1 MSRPTIAEVARAA
14 GVSVASVSRV
24 LNGLPATEEMVER
37 VQRAVQ
43 ELGYVPDSRARSLKV
58 GRTFQLTLAVADVGN
73 PVYVTMM
80 RAVEEVV
87 SAAGYR
93 LVVTTTGPD
102 VVDEVALVRGMARGY
117 ADGLVISP
125 LRVDEDLIKSI
136 RECEVP
142 VVVAGNV
149 PAKAGVDTIRAN
161 SPKGILLA
169 VEHLTAKGRTRIAFV
184 NGPADTVPGTAR
196 AKGFADAMKEFKLTS
211 AGEIEAADFTF
222 AAGRE
227 AGKKLFKKRGPDAV
241 VCANDLLAVGVMH
254 ELAAYG
260 LDVPNDVAVVGMDDS
275 ELAEQS
281 FPPLTSVNLGSAE
294 RGRRAAELLL
304 ARIEDSTRTPRRIV
318 VQPSLSVRRSTH
330 DRHTDRAGPDAGE
343 EDHQAEAE
351 SGGDLSLPAC
361 AAAGPAAQRLPA
373 DPRHRARLHRRAR
386 RAQRRDRTSSAST
399 TSPSCCTTACSGTRS
414 GSASSG
420 PCRVTIL
427 QFVAALGLALLL
439 NTNHQVP
446 LASPGPSP

>member
-1 MSRPTIAEVARAA
+1 MSRPTIAAVARAA

-24 LNGLPATEEMVER
+24 LNGLPATEEMAER
-37 VQRAVQ
+37 VQRAVA
-43 ELGYVPDSRARSLKV
+43 ELAYVPDSRARSLKV

-125 LRVDEDLIKSI
+125 LRVDDDLIKSI
-136 RECEVP
+136 QECDVP

-149 PAKAGVDTIRAN
+149 PARAGVDTVRAN

-169 VEHLTAKGRTRIAFV
+169 VEHLLTTKRHKVAFV
-184 NGPADTVPGTAR
+184 NGPVDTVPGTAR
-196 AKGFADAMKEFKLTS
+196 AKGFTDAMKANNLKPV
-211 AGEIEAADFTF
+211 AQVEADDFTF

-227 AGKKLFKKRGPDAV
+227 AGRRLLDELGAGQPSAEGARARGEHTSTTASSAEGARARGEQASSPSSFPAAAGGGVDAV
-241 VCANDLLAVGVMH
+241 IAANDLLAVGVMH
-254 ELAAYG
+254 ELAARG
-260 LDVPNDVAVVGMDDS
+260 LRVPDDVAVIGMDDS
-275 ELAEQS
+275 ELAEQT

-304 ARIEDSTRTPRRIV
+304 ARIEDDTRTPRRIV
-318 VQPSLSVRRSTH
+318 VQPSLSVRRS
-330 DRHTDRAGPDAGE
+330 
-343 EDHQAEAE
+343 
-351 SGGDLSLPAC
+351 S
-361 AAAGPAAQRLPA
+361 
-373 DPRHRARLHRRAR
+373 
-386 RAQRRDRTSSAST
+386 
-399 TSPSCCTTACSGTRS
+399 
-414 GSASSG
+414 
-420 PCRVTIL
+420 
-427 QFVAALGLALLL
+427 
-439 NTNHQVP
+439 
-446 LASPGPSP
+446 

>member
-1 MSRPTIAEVARAA
+1 VSRPTIAAVARAA

-24 LNGLPATEEMVER
+24 LNGLPATEEMAER
-37 VQRAVQ
+37 VQRAVA

-125 LRVDEDLIKSI
+125 LRVDDDLIKSI
-136 RECEVP
+136 QECDVP

-149 PAKAGVDTIRAN
+149 PARAGVDTVRAN
-161 SPKGILLA
+161 SPKGMLLA
-169 VEHLTAKGRTRIAFV
+169 VEHLLTTKRHKVAFV
-184 NGPADTVPGTAR
+184 NGPVDTVPGTAR
-196 AKGFADAMKEFKLTS
+196 SKGFTDAMKANNLKPV
-211 AGEIEAADFTF
+211 AQVEAEDFTF
-222 AAGRE
+222 AAGRK
-227 AGKKLFKKRGPDAV
+227 AGAELLEQHKDLDAV
-241 VCANDLLAVGVMH
+241 IAANDLLAVGVMH
-254 ELAAYG
+254 ELAARGYV
-260 LDVPNDVAVVGMDDS
+260 VPDDVAVIGMDDS

-304 ARIEDSTRTPRRIV
+304 ARIEDDTRTPRRIV
-318 VQPSLSVRRSTH
+318 VQPSLSVRRS
-330 DRHTDRAGPDAGE
+330 
-343 EDHQAEAE
+343 
-351 SGGDLSLPAC
+351 S
-361 AAAGPAAQRLPA
+361 
-373 DPRHRARLHRRAR
+373 
-386 RAQRRDRTSSAST
+386 
-399 TSPSCCTTACSGTRS
+399 
-414 GSASSG
+414 
-420 PCRVTIL
+420 
-427 QFVAALGLALLL
+427 
-439 NTNHQVP
+439 
-446 LASPGPSP
+446 

>member
-1 MSRPTIAEVARAA
+1 MSRPTIAGVARAA

-43 ELGYVPDSRARSLKV
+43 ELGYVPDARARSLKV

-125 LRVDEDLIKSI
+125 LRVDEDLVKSI

-142 VVVAGNV
+142 VVVAGSV
-149 PAKAGVDTIRAN
+149 PAKAGVDTVRAN
-161 SPKGILLA
+161 SPKGIALA
-169 VEHLTAKGRTRIAFV
+169 VEHLKSKGREQVAFV
-184 NGPADTVPGTAR
+184 NGPADTVPGAAR
-196 AKGFADAMKEFKLTS
+196 AKGFADAMKEFGLRS

-222 AAGRE
+222 AAGRD
-227 AGKKLFKKRGPDAV
+227 AGKTLFAQKRPSAV
-241 VCANDLLAVGVMH
+241 ICANDLLAVGVMH

-260 LDVPNDVAVVGMDDS
+260 LQVPADVAVVGMDDS

-304 ARIEDSTRTPRRIV
+304 ARIEDSSRAPRRIV
-318 VQPSLSVRRSTH
+318 VQPSLSVRRST
-330 DRHTDRAGPDAGE
+330 P
-343 EDHQAEAE
+343 
-351 SGGDLSLPAC
+351 
-361 AAAGPAAQRLPA
+361 
-373 DPRHRARLHRRAR
+373 
-386 RAQRRDRTSSAST
+386 
-399 TSPSCCTTACSGTRS
+399 
-414 GSASSG
+414 
-420 PCRVTIL
+420 
-427 QFVAALGLALLL
+427 
-439 NTNHQVP
+439 
-446 LASPGPSP
+446 

>member
-1 MSRPTIAEVARAA
+1 MSRPTIAGVARAA

-24 LNGLPATEEMVER
+24 LNGLPATEEMTER
-37 VQRAVQ
+37 VQRAVA

-117 ADGLVISP
+117 ADGLLISP
-125 LRVDEDLIKSI
+125 IRVDEDLIKSI

-149 PAKAGVDTIRAN
+149 PSKAGVDTVRAN
-161 SPKGILLA
+161 SPKGMLLA
-169 VEHLTAKGRTRIAFV
+169 VDHLTYCGRRRIAFL
-184 NGPADTVPGTAR
+184 NGPADTVPGAAR
-196 AKGFADAMKEFKLTS
+196 AKGFTEALKAHNLEPAALAEAD
-211 AGEIEAADFTF
+211 DFTF
-222 AAGRE
+222 AAGRTTGHE
-227 AGKKLFKKRGPDAV
+227 LLKTRGFDAV
-241 VCANDLLAVGVMH
+241 VCANDLLAVGLMH
-254 ELAAYG
+254 ELAAAG
-260 LDVPNDVAVVGMDDS
+260 LCVPDDVAVVGMDDS

-304 ARIEDSTRTPRRIV
+304 ARIEDNDRAPRRIV
-318 VQPSLSVRRSTH
+318 VQPSLSIRRST
-330 DRHTDRAGPDAGE
+330 P
-343 EDHQAEAE
+343 
-351 SGGDLSLPAC
+351 
-361 AAAGPAAQRLPA
+361 
-373 DPRHRARLHRRAR
+373 
-386 RAQRRDRTSSAST
+386 
-399 TSPSCCTTACSGTRS
+399 
-414 GSASSG
+414 
-420 PCRVTIL
+420 
-427 QFVAALGLALLL
+427 
-439 NTNHQVP
+439 
-446 LASPGPSP
+446 

>member
-1 MSRPTIAEVARAA
+1 
-14 GVSVASVSRV
+14 VASVSRV
-24 LNGLPATEEMVER
+24 LNGLPATGEMVER
-37 VQRAVQ
+37 VQRAVE

-125 LRVDEDLIKSI
+125 LRVDDDLIKSI
-136 RECEVP
+136 RECDVP

-149 PAKAGVDTIRAN
+149 PASAGVDTVRAN
-161 SPKGILLA
+161 SPKGMLLA
-169 VEHLTAKGRTRIAFV
+169 VEHLLAKGRRRIAFV
-184 NGPADTVPGTAR
+184 NGPVDTVPGTAR
-196 AKGFADAMKEFKLTS
+196 AKGFADAMKANGLRPVAEV
-211 AGEIEAADFTF
+211 EAVDFTF

-227 AGKKLFKKRGPDAV
+227 AGRELLAGARSTSERRAGAAARGAGRERGAERGAGGVPDAV
-241 VCANDLLAVGVMH
+241 IAANDLLAVGLMH
-254 ELAAYG
+254 ELAAVD
-260 LDVPNDVAVVGMDDS
+260 LVVPGDVAVIGMDDS

-304 ARIEDSTRTPRRIV
+304 ARIDDDTRTPRRIV
-318 VQPSLSVRRSTH
+318 VQPTLSVRRST
-330 DRHTDRAGPDAGE
+330 P
-343 EDHQAEAE
+343 
-351 SGGDLSLPAC
+351 
-361 AAAGPAAQRLPA
+361 
-373 DPRHRARLHRRAR
+373 
-386 RAQRRDRTSSAST
+386 
-399 TSPSCCTTACSGTRS
+399 
-414 GSASSG
+414 
-420 PCRVTIL
+420 
-427 QFVAALGLALLL
+427 
-439 NTNHQVP
+439 
-446 LASPGPSP
+446 

>member
-1 MSRPTIAEVARAA
+1 MSRPTIAGVARAA

-37 VQRAVQ
+37 VQRAVA
-43 ELGYVPDSRARSLKV
+43 ELGYVPDARARSLKV

-117 ADGLVISP
+117 ADGLLISP
-125 LRVDEDLIKSI
+125 LRVDEDLVKSI

-149 PAKAGVDTIRAN
+149 PAKAGVDTVRAN
-161 SPKGILLA
+161 SPKGMLLA
-169 VEHLTAKGRTRIAFV
+169 VDHLVSRGRTRLAFL
-184 NGPADTVPGTAR
+184 NGPADTVPGAAR
-196 AKGFADAMKEFKLTS
+196 AKGFADALKAHDLQPT
-211 AGEIEAADFTF
+211 AVAEATDFTF
-222 AAGRE
+222 VAGRAAAPE
-227 AGKKLFKKRGPDAV
+227 LLAAVAFDAV
-241 VCANDLLAVGVMH
+241 ICANDLLAVGLMH
-254 ELAAYG
+254 ELAAAG
-260 LDVPNDVAVVGMDDS
+260 LEVPKDVAVVGMDDS

-304 ARIEDSTRTPRRIV
+304 ARIEDNDRTPRRIV
-318 VQPSLSVRRSTH
+318 VQPSLSVRKST
-330 DRHTDRAGPDAGE
+330 P
-343 EDHQAEAE
+343 
-351 SGGDLSLPAC
+351 
-361 AAAGPAAQRLPA
+361 
-373 DPRHRARLHRRAR
+373 
-386 RAQRRDRTSSAST
+386 
-399 TSPSCCTTACSGTRS
+399 
-414 GSASSG
+414 
-420 PCRVTIL
+420 
-427 QFVAALGLALLL
+427 
-439 NTNHQVP
+439 
-446 LASPGPSP
+446 

>member
-1 MSRPTIAEVARAA
+1 VARAA

-43 ELGYVPDSRARSLKV
+43 ELGYVPDARARSLKV

-93 LVVTTTGPD
+93 LVVTTTGAD

-117 ADGLVISP
+117 ADGLLISP
-125 LRVDEDLIKSI
+125 IRVDEDLVKSI

-149 PAKAGVDTIRAN
+149 PAKAGVDTVRAN

-169 VEHLTAKGRTRIAFV
+169 VEHLISRGRTRIAFL
-184 NGPADTVPGTAR
+184 NGPADTVPGAAR
-196 AKGFADAMKEFKLTS
+196 SKGFADALKAHRLKP
-211 AGEIEAADFTF
+211 AAVAEATDFTF
-222 AAGRE
+222 AAGRAAAPTLLSPNDSPTSE
-227 AGKKLFKKRGPDAV
+227 EVGSRRRGSSDVRGRLDAV
-241 VCANDLLAVGVMH
+241 VCANDLLAVGLMH
-254 ELAAYG
+254 ELAAAG
-260 LDVPNDVAVVGMDDS
+260 VGVPEDVAVVGMDDS

-281 FPPLTSVNLGSAE
+281 FPTLTSVNLGSAE

-304 ARIEDSTRTPRRIV
+304 ARIEDNDRTPRRIV
-318 VQPSLSVRRSTH
+318 VQPSLSIRRST
-330 DRHTDRAGPDAGE
+330 P
-343 EDHQAEAE
+343 
-351 SGGDLSLPAC
+351 
-361 AAAGPAAQRLPA
+361 
-373 DPRHRARLHRRAR
+373 
-386 RAQRRDRTSSAST
+386 
-399 TSPSCCTTACSGTRS
+399 
-414 GSASSG
+414 
-420 PCRVTIL
+420 
-427 QFVAALGLALLL
+427 
-439 NTNHQVP
+439 
-446 LASPGPSP
+446 

>member
-1 MSRPTIAEVARAA
+1 MSRPTIAGVARAA

-24 LNGLPATEEMVER
+24 LNGLAATEEMVER

-125 LRVDEDLIKSI
+125 LRVDDDLIKSI
-136 RECEVP
+136 RECDVP

-149 PAKAGVDTIRAN
+149 PASAGVDTVRAN
-161 SPKGILLA
+161 SPKGMRLA
-169 VEHLTAKGRTRIAFV
+169 VEHLLAKGRNRIAFV
-184 NGPADTVPGTAR
+184 NGPVDTVPGSAR
-196 AKGFADAMKEFKLTS
+196 AKGFADAMKAKKLK
-211 AGEIEAADFTF
+211 AVAELEAVDFTF

-227 AGKKLFKKRGPDAV
+227 AGIELLGNSKKGEPLDAV
-241 VCANDLLAVGVMH
+241 IAANDLLAVGIMH
-254 ELAAYG
+254 ELAARD
-260 LDVPNDVAVVGMDDS
+260 LVVPADVAVIGMDDS

-304 ARIEDSTRTPRRIV
+304 ARIEDDTRSPRRIV
-318 VQPSLSVRRSTH
+318 VQPSLSVRRS
-330 DRHTDRAGPDAGE
+330 
-343 EDHQAEAE
+343 
-351 SGGDLSLPAC
+351 S
-361 AAAGPAAQRLPA
+361 
-373 DPRHRARLHRRAR
+373 
-386 RAQRRDRTSSAST
+386 
-399 TSPSCCTTACSGTRS
+399 
-414 GSASSG
+414 
-420 PCRVTIL
+420 
-427 QFVAALGLALLL
+427 
-439 NTNHQVP
+439 
-446 LASPGPSP
+446 

>member
-1 MSRPTIAEVARAA
+1 MSRPTVAGVARAA

-125 LRVDEDLIKSI
+125 LRVDDDLIKSI

-149 PAKAGVDTIRAN
+149 PASAGVDTVRAN
-161 SPKGILLA
+161 SPKGMRLA
-169 VEHLTAKGRTRIAFV
+169 VEHLLAKGRRRIAFV
-184 NGPADTVPGTAR
+184 NGPVDTVPGAAR
-196 AKGFADAMKEFKLTS
+196 AKGFADAMKANKLKPV
-211 AGEIEAADFTF
+211 AAVEAVDFTF

-227 AGKKLFKKRGPDAV
+227 AGRELLDTLAGGNGGATGKSAAPDAV
-241 VCANDLLAVGVMH
+241 IAANDLLAVGIMH
-254 ELAAYG
+254 ELAARD
-260 LDVPNDVAVVGMDDS
+260 LAVPADVAVIGMDDS

-318 VQPSLSVRRSTH
+318 VQPTLSVRRST
-330 DRHTDRAGPDAGE
+330 P
-343 EDHQAEAE
+343 
-351 SGGDLSLPAC
+351 
-361 AAAGPAAQRLPA
+361 
-373 DPRHRARLHRRAR
+373 
-386 RAQRRDRTSSAST
+386 
-399 TSPSCCTTACSGTRS
+399 
-414 GSASSG
+414 
-420 PCRVTIL
+420 
-427 QFVAALGLALLL
+427 
-439 NTNHQVP
+439 
-446 LASPGPSP
+446 

>member
-1 MSRPTIAEVARAA
+1 MSRPTIAGVARAA

-43 ELGYVPDSRARSLKV
+43 ELGYVPDARARSLKV

-117 ADGLVISP
+117 ADGLLISP
-125 LRVDEDLIKSI
+125 IRVDEDLVKSI

-149 PAKAGVDTIRAN
+149 PAKAGVDTVRAN
-161 SPKGILLA
+161 SPKGMLLA
-169 VEHLTAKGRTRIAFV
+169 VDHLVAKGRRRIAFV
-184 NGPADTVPGTAR
+184 NGPADTVPGAAR
-196 AKGFADAMKEFKLTS
+196 AKGFADALRAHDLRPAAT
-211 AGEIEAADFTF
+211 AEAADFTF
-222 AAGRE
+222 AAGRAVAPE
-227 AGKKLFKKRGPDAV
+227 ILAVTSESVTSEEVRSRDHSSSDVSGGFDAV
-241 VCANDLLAVGVMH
+241 IGANDLLAVGLMH
-254 ELAAYG
+254 ELAAAG
-260 LDVPNDVAVVGMDDS
+260 LDVPGDVAVIGMDDS

-304 ARIEDSTRTPRRIV
+304 ARIEDNERTPRRIV
-318 VQPSLSVRRSTH
+318 VQPSLSIRRST
-330 DRHTDRAGPDAGE
+330 P
-343 EDHQAEAE
+343 
-351 SGGDLSLPAC
+351 
-361 AAAGPAAQRLPA
+361 
-373 DPRHRARLHRRAR
+373 
-386 RAQRRDRTSSAST
+386 
-399 TSPSCCTTACSGTRS
+399 
-414 GSASSG
+414 
-420 PCRVTIL
+420 
-427 QFVAALGLALLL
+427 
-439 NTNHQVP
+439 
-446 LASPGPSP
+446 

>member
-1 MSRPTIAEVARAA
+1 MSRPTIAGVARAA

-37 VQRAVQ
+37 VQRAVE

-125 LRVDEDLIKSI
+125 IRVDDDLIKSI

-149 PAKAGVDTIRAN
+149 PASAGVDTVRAN
-161 SPKGILLA
+161 SPKGMLLA
-169 VEHLTAKGRTRIAFV
+169 VEHLLAKGRKRIAFV
-184 NGPADTVPGTAR
+184 NGPVDTVPGAAR
-196 AKGFADAMKEFKLTS
+196 AKGFADAMKANGLQPV
-211 AGEIEAADFTF
+211 AAVEAVDFTF

-227 AGKKLFKKRGPDAV
+227 AGEELLAGRVVGGRSGTELPDAV
-241 VCANDLLAVGVMH
+241 IAANDLLAVGLMH
-254 ELAAYG
+254 ELAAHG
-260 LDVPNDVAVVGMDDS
+260 LAVPGDVAVIGMDDS

-304 ARIEDSTRTPRRIV
+304 ARIDDDTRTPRRIV
-318 VQPSLSVRRSTH
+318 VQPTLSVRRST
-330 DRHTDRAGPDAGE
+330 P
-343 EDHQAEAE
+343 
-351 SGGDLSLPAC
+351 
-361 AAAGPAAQRLPA
+361 
-373 DPRHRARLHRRAR
+373 
-386 RAQRRDRTSSAST
+386 
-399 TSPSCCTTACSGTRS
+399 
-414 GSASSG
+414 
-420 PCRVTIL
+420 
-427 QFVAALGLALLL
+427 
-439 NTNHQVP
+439 
-446 LASPGPSP
+446 

>member
-1 MSRPTIAEVARAA
+1 MSRPTIAAVARAA

-24 LNGLPATEEMVER
+24 LNGLPATEEMAER
-37 VQRAVQ
+37 VQRAAA
-43 ELGYVPDSRARSLKV
+43 ELAYVPDSRARSLKV

-125 LRVDEDLIKSI
+125 LRVDDDLIKSI
-136 RECEVP
+136 QECDVP

-149 PAKAGVDTIRAN
+149 PARAGVDTVRAN

-169 VEHLTAKGRTRIAFV
+169 VEHLLTTKRHKVAFV
-184 NGPADTVPGTAR
+184 NGPVDTVPGTAR
-196 AKGFADAMKEFKLTS
+196 AKGFTDAMKANNLMPV
-211 AGEIEAADFTF
+211 AQVEADDFTF

-227 AGKKLFKKRGPDAV
+227 AGRRLLDGLGLGATAPSAEGARARGEQASSPSSFPATAGGGVDAV
-241 VCANDLLAVGVMH
+241 IAANDLLAVGVMH
-254 ELAAYG
+254 ELAARG
-260 LDVPNDVAVVGMDDS
+260 LRVPDDVAVIGMDDS
-275 ELAEQS
+275 ELAEQT

-304 ARIEDSTRTPRRIV
+304 ARIEDDTRTPRRIV
-318 VQPSLSVRRSTH
+318 VQPSLSVRRS
-330 DRHTDRAGPDAGE
+330 
-343 EDHQAEAE
+343 
-351 SGGDLSLPAC
+351 S
-361 AAAGPAAQRLPA
+361 
-373 DPRHRARLHRRAR
+373 
-386 RAQRRDRTSSAST
+386 
-399 TSPSCCTTACSGTRS
+399 
-414 GSASSG
+414 
-420 PCRVTIL
+420 
-427 QFVAALGLALLL
+427 
-439 NTNHQVP
+439 
-446 LASPGPSP
+446 

>member
-1 MSRPTIAEVARAA
+1 MSRPTIAAVARAA

-24 LNGLPATEEMVER
+24 LNGLPATEEMAER
-37 VQRAVQ
+37 VRRAVAD
-43 ELGYVPDSRARSLKV
+43 LGYVPDSRARSLKV

-125 LRVDEDLIKSI
+125 IRVDDDLIKSI
-136 RECEVP
+136 QECDVP

-149 PAKAGVDTIRAN
+149 PARAGVDTVRAN

-169 VEHLTAKGRTRIAFV
+169 VEHLLTTQRHKVAFV
-184 NGPADTVPGTAR
+184 NGPVDTVPGTAR
-196 AKGFADAMKEFKLTS
+196 AKGFTDAMKTNKLKPV
-211 AGEIEAADFTF
+211 AQVEADDFTF

-227 AGKKLFKKRGPDAV
+227 AGRRLLDELGLGAAAPGAEGARAWGEQASATAPSAEGARARGEQASSPSSFPGAAGAGVDAV
-241 VCANDLLAVGVMH
+241 IAANDLLAVGVMH
-254 ELAAYG
+254 ELAARG
-260 LDVPNDVAVVGMDDS
+260 LRVPDDVAVIGMDDS
-275 ELAEQS
+275 ELAEQT

-304 ARIEDSTRTPRRIV
+304 ARIEDDTRTPRRIV
-318 VQPSLSVRRSTH
+318 VQPSLSVRRS
-330 DRHTDRAGPDAGE
+330 
-343 EDHQAEAE
+343 
-351 SGGDLSLPAC
+351 S
-361 AAAGPAAQRLPA
+361 
-373 DPRHRARLHRRAR
+373 
-386 RAQRRDRTSSAST
+386 
-399 TSPSCCTTACSGTRS
+399 
-414 GSASSG
+414 
-420 PCRVTIL
+420 
-427 QFVAALGLALLL
+427 
-439 NTNHQVP
+439 
-446 LASPGPSP
+446 

>member
-1 MSRPTIAEVARAA
+1 MSRPTIAAVARAA

-24 LNGLPATEEMVER
+24 LNGLPATEEMTER
-37 VQRAVQ
+37 VQRAVE
-43 ELGYVPDSRARSLKV
+43 ELGYVPDARARSLKV

-125 LRVDEDLIKSI
+125 LRVDDDLIKSI
-136 RECEVP
+136 RECDVP

-149 PAKAGVDTIRAN
+149 PAKAEVDTVRAN
-161 SPKGILLA
+161 SPKGIRLA
-169 VEHLTAKGRTRIAFV
+169 VDHLVARGRTRIAFL

-196 AKGFADAMKEFKLTS
+196 AKGFADALKAHNLHPAAT
-211 AGEIEAADFTF
+211 AEALDFTF
-222 AAGRE
+222 PAGRTTAPHLLSAAE
-227 AGKKLFKKRGPDAV
+227 RPDAV
-241 VCANDLLAVGVMH
+241 ICANDLLAVGVMH
-254 ELAAYG
+254 ELAGRG
-260 LDVPNDVAVVGMDDS
+260 LRVPADVAVVGMDDS

-281 FPPLTSVNLGSAE
+281 FPSLTSVNLGSAE

-318 VQPSLSVRRSTH
+318 VQPSLSVRRST
-330 DRHTDRAGPDAGE
+330 P
-343 EDHQAEAE
+343 
-351 SGGDLSLPAC
+351 
-361 AAAGPAAQRLPA
+361 
-373 DPRHRARLHRRAR
+373 
-386 RAQRRDRTSSAST
+386 
-399 TSPSCCTTACSGTRS
+399 
-414 GSASSG
+414 
-420 PCRVTIL
+420 
-427 QFVAALGLALLL
+427 
-439 NTNHQVP
+439 
-446 LASPGPSP
+446 

>member
-1 MSRPTIAEVARAA
+1 MSRPTIAGVARAA

-37 VQRAVQ
+37 VQRAVD
-43 ELGYVPDSRARSLKV
+43 ELGYVPDARARSLKV

-117 ADGLVISP
+117 ADGLLISP
-125 LRVDEDLIKSI
+125 LRVDEDLVKSI

-149 PAKAGVDTIRAN
+149 PAKAGVDTVRAN
-161 SPKGILLA
+161 SPKGMLLA
-169 VEHLTAKGRTRIAFV
+169 VDHLVAKDRRRIAFL
-184 NGPADTVPGTAR
+184 NGPADTVPGAAR
-196 AKGFADAMKEFKLTS
+196 AKGFA
-211 AGEIEAADFTF
+211 EALKAHNLEPAAVAEATDFTF
-222 AAGRE
+222 TAGRAAAPDLP
-227 AGKKLFKKRGPDAV
+227 AGGFDAV
-241 VCANDLLAVGVMH
+241 ICANDLLAVGVMH
-254 ELAAYG
+254 ELAAAG
-260 LDVPNDVAVVGMDDS
+260 LEVPADVAVVGMDDS

-304 ARIEDSTRTPRRIV
+304 ARIEDNERAPRRIV
-318 VQPSLSVRRSTH
+318 VQPSLSIRRST
-330 DRHTDRAGPDAGE
+330 P
-343 EDHQAEAE
+343 
-351 SGGDLSLPAC
+351 
-361 AAAGPAAQRLPA
+361 
-373 DPRHRARLHRRAR
+373 
-386 RAQRRDRTSSAST
+386 
-399 TSPSCCTTACSGTRS
+399 
-414 GSASSG
+414 
-420 PCRVTIL
+420 
-427 QFVAALGLALLL
+427 
-439 NTNHQVP
+439 
-446 LASPGPSP
+446 

>member
-1 MSRPTIAEVARAA
+1 VSRPTIAGVARAA

-37 VQRAVQ
+37 VQRAVEQ
-43 ELGYVPDSRARSLKV
+43 LGYVPDARARSLKV

-125 LRVDEDLIKSI
+125 LRVDDDLIKSI
-136 RECEVP
+136 RECDVP

-149 PAKAGVDTIRAN
+149 PSSAGVDTVRAN
-161 SPKGILLA
+161 SPKGMLLA
-169 VEHLTAKGRTRIAFV
+169 VAHLVSKGRQRIAFV
-184 NGPADTVPGTAR
+184 NGPVDTVPGAAR
-196 AKGFADAMKEFKLTS
+196 AKGFAEAMKANGLRPVAEV
-211 AGEIEAADFTF
+211 EAVDFTF

-227 AGKKLFKKRGPDAV
+227 AARELLSGLGGRELPAAKSRGAIPDAV
-241 VCANDLLAVGVMH
+241 IAANDLLAVGLMH
-254 ELAAYG
+254 ELAAIG
-260 LDVPNDVAVVGMDDS
+260 LEVPKDVAVVGMDDS

-304 ARIEDSTRTPRRIV
+304 ARIDDDTRAPRRIV
-318 VQPSLSVRRSTH
+318 VQPTLSVRRST
-330 DRHTDRAGPDAGE
+330 P
-343 EDHQAEAE
+343 
-351 SGGDLSLPAC
+351 
-361 AAAGPAAQRLPA
+361 
-373 DPRHRARLHRRAR
+373 
-386 RAQRRDRTSSAST
+386 
-399 TSPSCCTTACSGTRS
+399 
-414 GSASSG
+414 
-420 PCRVTIL
+420 
-427 QFVAALGLALLL
+427 
-439 NTNHQVP
+439 
-446 LASPGPSP
+446 